1 MMPLSCGLDGARE
14 INNATNMEI
23 HDMSQDLI
31 NLTFAQ
37 EELAQIDQALE
48 TLETRLAGLTSLKAE
63 TRRNL
68 TKMGG
73 KSETFCRQTIHILGQ
88 NPEIVPPNLRWQSAE
103 QDLATL
109 DQLRPRTAR
118 LQRLVER
125 AVDSQIALGSDV
137 MRVALDGY
145 AVIKVSGKAQGLKA
159 LRQALS
165 TRFIRGPRRSTN
177 EAE

>member
-1 MMPLSCGLDGARE
+1 
-14 INNATNMEI
+14 
-23 HDMSQDLI
+23 MSQDLI
-31 NLTFAQ
+31 NL
-37 EELAQIDQALE
+37 ELSQDDLSVIDQALD
-48 TLETRLAGLTSLKAE
+48 TLEARLTGLTSLKAE
-63 TRRNL
+63 ARRSL

-145 AVIKVSGKAQGLKA
+145 AVIKVSGRVQGLKS
-159 LRQALS
+159 LRQSLS
-165 TRFIRGPRRSTN
+165 TRFMRGARRSLSDN
-177 EAE
+177 D